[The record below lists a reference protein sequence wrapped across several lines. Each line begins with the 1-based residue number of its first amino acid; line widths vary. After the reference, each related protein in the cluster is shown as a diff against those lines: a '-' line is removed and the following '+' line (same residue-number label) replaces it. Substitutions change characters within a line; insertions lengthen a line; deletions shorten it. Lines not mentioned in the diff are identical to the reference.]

1 MVNTSKTA
9 PLINWKAKK
18 INENIFEAEFD
29 IHVDVETP

>member
-9 PLINWKAKK
+9 PLNWKAKK